1 MKLAKKPAQD
11 HRQVKDIN
19 SLSSFRDK
27 SFDTYNLLFV
37 RVKIRATVL
46 LFEFRAEAVN
56 QTYFCMT
63 HWQF

>member
-1 MKLAKKPAQD
+1 MKFAKKLAQD

-37 RVKIRATVL
+37 KFKVRATVL
-46 LFEFRAEAVN
+46 LV
-56 QTYFCMT
+56 
-63 HWQF
+63 